1 MGTLAHHTRTQTLVV
16 RADVKLALLYLIER
30 TETHSKGAAAVFGLQ
45 MRNEF
50 ILNVILLLFLSAIQ
64 IGSAG
69 PDLSGALSPAEPASP
84 VPDGQKEQLC
94 SSAELTSAEI
104 SFTVDGD
111 SMRIASVNADSRNCS
126 LRRFEGDQAGALSL
140 LKGKHLVL
148 VGDSITRY
156 QYLSLVTLLETGIYT
171 TPVPA
176 STFMGGRNDWKTW
189 PAFYEVLAYST
200 CSLIASS

>member
-1 MGTLAHHTRTQTLVV
+1 VG
-16 RADVKLALLYLIER
+16 E
-30 TETHSKGAAAVFGLQ
+30 AAVFGLQ

-50 ILNVILLLFLSAIQ
+50 ALNVILLFLLLALQTAHS
-64 IGSAG
+64 G
-69 PDLSGALSPAEPASP
+69 PDLSGELTLAEPATP
-84 VPDGQKEQLC
+84 VPAATNEQLC

-111 SMRIASVNADSRNCS
+111 SMRIASVNATNRTCS

-171 TPVPA
+171 TAVPA
-176 STFMGGRNDWKTW
+176 STFMGGRNDWITW
-189 PAFYEVLAYST
+189 PAFYEVLAYGK